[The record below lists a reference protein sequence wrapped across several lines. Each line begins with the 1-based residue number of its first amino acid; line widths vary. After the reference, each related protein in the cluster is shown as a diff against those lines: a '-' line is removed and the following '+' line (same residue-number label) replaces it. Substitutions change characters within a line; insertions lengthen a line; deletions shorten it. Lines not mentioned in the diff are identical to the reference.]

1 MLEIIVGKDWTAN
14 SDAIMQMISRD
25 VRAGKGNRILLVPEL
40 VSHDTERMLCQIAG
54 DTASRFA
61 EVLSFSRLARR
72 VATYTGNAPVPCM
85 DNAGRLV
92 VMAAAAR
99 QLHGSLKVFAAVENK
114 PELLSMT
121 VDMVDECKRCC
132 ISPEELDRVAHSSE
146 GEFAQKMSELSLL
159 LKTYDALCV
168 NGKRDP
174 RDLMNWVLE
183 ELEESDFAE
192 NHVLYMDAFPDL
204 TRQHMAIMEHFIR
217 FCPQVTVSLNCD
229 RPDSS
234 LLAFE
239 KAGQTAEM
247 LISIA
252 RRAGV
257 PYRVTEIRGR
267 EDNLSVI
274 RDVLFQGSTENVRVS
289 GQVLRTAIAPSVH
302 IECQIA
308 ARQIMDLIHNG
319 CRYRDI
325 ALVCPQMENYR
336 APLTRV
342 LNRAG
347 IPFYTAGTDPILHNP
362 VVSTIFTALSAA
374 LDGFEQK
381 DVLHYLRS
389 ALSPLN
395 PDLCDLVEN
404 YAYVWNVNG
413 SAWKKPWVNHPD
425 GFSGYWTS
433 QAKSTLQ
440 RAEFGR
446 SLAIEPLQELHRAF
460 HNAASLTQQVEAL
473 ETFLDQI
480 RFCKRL
486 EKMAYD
492 TERAG
497 DSRAAQ
503 ILIQLCDIIPNALQQ
518 LTDVLGNTLW
528 DGASFQRLLGM
539 LISQYDVG
547 TIPTVLDAVH
557 IGPVSAM
564 RCQSRKHLIVL
575 GCEEGSLPGYSGST
589 GLLSDMERD
598 LLRSMDVPLT
608 GGALEGIQAEFAE
621 VYGVFCGAR
630 ESISLYCSASQP
642 SYVYRRLAECCA
654 SSDIAED
661 VEADFSVYDAAAM
674 LSRYDAQQDAKSL
687 GIGNE
692 YEDLQRRKHYQLGTV
707 GHEHIESLY
716 GSTLNLS
723 ASQVDT
729 QASCRLHYFLRY
741 GLNIQ
746 ERKEAKVDPAEFGTY
761 VHDVLEHTVL
771 DVIAL
776 GGFHEVSLE
785 KTLEIA
791 MAHSDRY
798 AQEHFSAED
807 SRRLGYQFERHM
819 QELDVIVKALWDEL
833 HISNYLPVACEVQ
846 FGKDGPLKAIDITGG
861 AMSARLNGFVD
872 RVDVYREADR
882 TYFRV
887 VDYKTG
893 IKSFDLCDVFNGIG
907 LQMLLYMYALAHSD
921 VSNPDET
928 VIAAGVQYFS
938 ARAPFE
944 KTDAAVD
951 EELPVRQ
958 TPRKGLLLND
968 DLSLAAM
975 DPRDDAPTLGL
986 KGRRGST
993 NAVNLADGQQLD
1005 MLRRYVFKLLASM
1018 VDDIASGQVTPNPYC
1033 RGTEKNVCTYC
1044 PYAFVCHKDS
1054 VPGRRNY
1061 KAMDPQ
1067 RFWDEIGKELHEH
1080 G

>member
-1 MLEIIVGKDWTAN
+1 M
-14 SDAIMQMISRD
+14 
-25 VRAGKGNRILLVPEL
+25 
-40 VSHDTERMLCQIAG
+40 
-54 DTASRFA
+54 
-61 EVLSFSRLARR
+61 
-72 VATYTGNAPVPCM
+72 
-85 DNAGRLV
+85 
-92 VMAAAAR
+92 
-99 QLHGSLKVFAAVENK
+99 
-114 PELLSMT
+114 
-121 VDMVDECKRCC
+121 
-132 ISPEELDRVAHSSE
+132 
-146 GEFAQKMSELSLL
+146 
-159 LKTYDALCV
+159 
-168 NGKRDP
+168 
-174 RDLMNWVLE
+174 
-183 ELEESDFAE
+183 
-192 NHVLYMDAFPDL
+192 
-204 TRQHMAIMEHFIR
+204 
-217 FCPQVTVSLNCD
+217 
-229 RPDSS
+229 
-234 LLAFE
+234 
-239 KAGQTAEM
+239 
-247 LISIA
+247 
-252 RRAGV
+252 
-257 PYRVTEIRGR
+257 
-267 EDNLSVI
+267 
-274 RDVLFQGSTENVRVS
+274 
-289 GQVLRTAIAPSVH
+289 
-302 IECQIA
+302 
-308 ARQIMDLIHNG
+308 
-319 CRYRDI
+319 
-325 ALVCPQMENYR
+325 
-336 APLTRV
+336 
-342 LNRAG
+342 
-347 IPFYTAGTDPILHNP
+347 
-362 VVSTIFTALSAA
+362 
-374 LDGFEQK
+374 
-381 DVLHYLRS
+381 
-389 ALSPLN
+389 
-395 PDLCDLVEN
+395 
-404 YAYVWNVNG
+404 
-413 SAWKKPWVNHPD
+413 NHPD

-460 HNAASLTQQVEAL
+460 HNAASLTEQVEAL

-480 RFCKRL
+480 RFYKRL

-661 VEADFSVYDAAAM
+661 VEADYSVYDAAAM

-776 GGFHEVSLE
+776 GGFHDVSLE

-928 VIAAGVQYFS
+928 VIAAGVQYFP
-938 ARAPFE
+938 ARAPFVSVDGALTPEEAE
-944 KTDAAVD
+944 K
-951 EELPVRQ
+951 E
-958 TPRKGLLLND
+958 RKKLWKRSGLLLSNTD
-968 DLSLAAM
+968 SLAAM
-975 DPRDDAPTLGL
+975 DPSEGMDRLSCKRKKDGTVSGDI
-986 KGRRGST
+986 
-993 NAVNLADGQQLD
+993 ADGNLD
-1005 MLRRYVFKLLASM
+1005 PIEFDIINGYVEVLDYTPGDVNGDGIVNTRDVAMLRQYVVGLLELSEDQLQKCNVYEDYNEDGQKNIQLHDFAILSDEQYKQKLEE
-1018 VDDIASGQVTPNPYC
+1018 
-1033 RGTEKNVCTYC
+1033 EKEITVRLS
-1044 PYAFVCHKDS
+1044 KDGIIYPLFHA
-1054 VPGRRNY
+1054 VVVR
-1061 KAMDPQ
+1061 
-1067 RFWDEIGKELHEH
+1067 
-1080 G
+1080 